1 MKELVIIQSQLK
13 APKNQHNSFGKY
25 NYRSCEDITEA
36 VKPLLL
42 ETKTTLVVSDEIV
55 TFGEGKICKKVED
68 FGYEDAS
75 KNWVSDFREI
85 EVVEGLSVFVK
96 ATATLMNEAGVTVS
110 ATAFAR
116 HPDSKKGMDD
126 SQITGATS
134 SYARKYALNG
144 LFCIDDNKDADDT
157 NQHGKAPA
165 EAKHGNKNAANRTP
179 AGSNIRPSQQPAA
192 QQAQRTNPPATQA
205 KGEQTQAN
213 AAPQQGSKPAAPAK
227 TPKET
232 QLEFM
237 AKLGVTP
244 ADLEARMNGK
254 KFDDFTAEDNSLIR
268 EWFSLMLKKKY
279 SLEEAVAEL
288 GK

>member
-68 FGYEDAS
+68 FGYEDEN
-75 KNWVSDFREI
+75 KNWIPDIREN

-96 ATATLMNEAGVTVS
+96 ATATLTNEAGETVS

-116 HPDSKKGMDD
+116 HPESKKGMDD
-126 SQITGATS
+126 SQITGSTS

-144 LFCIDDNKDADDT
+144 LFCIDDNRDPDAT
-157 NQHGKAPA
+157 NNHGKENA
-165 EAKHGNKNAANRTP
+165 EPKHGNKNAANRTP
-179 AGSNIRPSQQPAA
+179 AGSNTRPSQQPAA
-192 QQAQRTNPPATQA
+192 QQNQRTNPPATQA
-205 KGEQTQAN
+205 KGDPASAN
-213 AAPQQGSKPAAPAK
+213 AAPQQGSKPTPAK
-227 TPKET
+227 TPKEKCI
-232 QLEFM
+232 EFVTE
-237 AKLGVTP
+237 LGVTQ
-244 ADLEARMNGK
+244 ADLEKQMNK
-254 KFDDFTAEDNSLIR
+254 AFDQFTADDIALVR
-268 EWFSLMLKKKY
+268 EWCKIMINQKLSFS
-279 SLEEAVAEL
+279 EAVAEV